1 MAESSLERSRV
12 IIMLNTMRAANPAA
26 APKEAP
32 APAAPPRKNMV
43 ITAIR
48 AGKRPLQGV
57 TLLVRIATSRSRGL
71 SMMRQPLTPTALQ
84 P

>member
-1 MAESSLERSRV
+1 
-12 IIMLNTMRAANPAA
+12 
-26 APKEAP
+26 
-32 APAAPPRKNMV
+32 MV

-57 TLLVRIATSRSRGL
+57 TLLVRMATSLSRGL